1 MKKLILFIGLLL
13 TGCSTTYH
21 LSTLNHDPIYDTVL
35 EVPANVQID
44 TLSSSQLRW
53 KLRTDFRF
61 RYDFAQYALS
71 QPVSFDWNNII
82 KLAYRQPIKFKNL
95 SKQPSSRRDFSL
107 LINDSVNF
115 NSIKKIAFKTDNSI
129 LKNVNLFDYYKG
141 KEIPSGK
148 KSYGVSFSFQDE
160 KRTLTDKEIDS
171 IMDKLFVNLQKEL
184 KAELR

>member
-1 MKKLILFIGLLL
+1 MEYFKNSFFSEGVLYKTKGLKLIEMGLLDNKL
-13 TGCSTTYH
+13 
-21 LSTLNHDPIYDTVL
+21 LNNYDIKESVYIA
-35 EVPANVQID
+35 E
-44 TLSSSQLRW
+44 
-53 KLRTDFRF
+53 
-61 RYDFAQYALS
+61 
-71 QPVSFDWNNII
+71 FDWNNII
-82 KLAYRQPIKFKNL
+82 KLAYKQPIKFKNL

-115 NSIKKIAFKTDNSI
+115 NSIKKIAFKTDSSI
-129 LKNVNLFDYYKG
+129 LKTVNLFDYYKG

-171 IMDKLFVNLQKEL
+171 IMNKLFVNLQKEL